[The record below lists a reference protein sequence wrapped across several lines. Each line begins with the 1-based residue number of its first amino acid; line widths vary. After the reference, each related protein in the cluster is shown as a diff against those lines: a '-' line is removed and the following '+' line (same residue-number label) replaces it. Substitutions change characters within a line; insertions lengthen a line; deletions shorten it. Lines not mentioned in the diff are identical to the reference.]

1 MAKDNPGNTSR
12 TKENSKLFI
21 KCANANWELFPSKQ
35 KLMTFGEPGISFYLK
50 TPVWVDSH
58 FTIMIASST
67 LFGRLCS
74 VSAKVV
80 RVQVDTA
87 GRRLVAPASTT
98 ERSFNSHSV
107 QERVLK
113 FLPSS
118 GIYGVRIMNRRRTE

>member
-21 KCANANWELFPSKQ
+21 KCANANWELFTEQTETHDIS
-35 KLMTFGEPGISFYLK
+35 ESGISFYLK

-58 FTIMIASST
+58 LTIIIASST

-87 GRRLVAPASTT
+87 GRQLVAA
-98 ERSFNSHSV
+98 R
-107 QERVLK
+107 LDD
-113 FLPSS
+113 
-118 GIYGVRIMNRRRTE
+118 